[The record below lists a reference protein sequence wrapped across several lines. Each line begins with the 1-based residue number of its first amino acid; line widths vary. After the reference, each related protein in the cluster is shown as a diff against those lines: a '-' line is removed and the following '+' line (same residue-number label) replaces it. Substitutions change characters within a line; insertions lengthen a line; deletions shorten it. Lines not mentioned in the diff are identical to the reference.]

1 MKKCP
6 LSPNIESLMCPPPPP
21 PPSSQSCSAVP
32 CTIVRVR
39 IDVSGRFP
47 KLINSVCASGWV
59 DQQQASICA
68 CSLISW
74 LLLVCLPS
82 WLLFHCSG
90 VVSLLLLGLFFKSL
104 NINNFKHIIT
114 CKIFHFTSTCK
125 KTIWHSV
132 VFTGSAEKGRRA
144 ERGLSSSQI
153 ADFRS
158 ILLFYIDFCQKQN
171 VCIFQFYFWKL
182 WLPFLLIVLALVKEQ
197 ITDFMLLFVSVRK
210 TCKTKERPIKSTNQP
225 V

>member
-6 LSPNIESLMCPPPPP
+6 LSPNIESLMCPPPP
-21 PPSSQSCSAVP
+21 SSQSCSAVP
-32 CTIVRVR
+32 VPLSEWELMYQEGSQNLSTQ
-39 IDVSGRFP
+39 
-47 KLINSVCASGWV
+47 SVPVVGLH
-59 DQQQASICA
+59 QQQASICA

-125 KTIWHSV
+125 KSIWHSV
-132 VFTGSAEKGRRA
+132 VHTGSAEKGRRA

-182 WLPFLLIVLALVKEQ
+182 WLPFLPIVLALVKEQ
-197 ITDFMLLFVSVRK
+197 ITDFVLLFVSVRK